1 MSKISYIIEKKVL
14 DKRSDLY
21 VLDLKKFSNL
31 VVDVALELNKY
42 ADEEEIKKAIDV
54 IIENIKQNYKD
65 INFKI

>member
-42 ADEEEIKKAIDV
+42 SDEEEIKKAIDV